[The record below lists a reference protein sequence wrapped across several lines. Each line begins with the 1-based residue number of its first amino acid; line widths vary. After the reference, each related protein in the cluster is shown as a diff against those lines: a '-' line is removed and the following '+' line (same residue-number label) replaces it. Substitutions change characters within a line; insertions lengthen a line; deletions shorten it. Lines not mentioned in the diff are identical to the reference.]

1 MFQNIKN
8 VSYLNLMKHDFSL
21 ELFIHSNN
29 VANIAIKMAD
39 EMKLNE
45 GEKQML
51 YEEALYHDIGKSKTP
66 ETILY
71 KKGRLLPSEWEIMQ
85 RHA

>member
-8 VSYLNLMKHDFSL
+8 VNYLNLIKHDFSL

-29 VANIAIKMAD
+29 VASIAIKMAD
-39 EMKLNE
+39 EMELSVR
-45 GEKQML
+45 EKEML
-51 YEEALYHDIGKSKTP
+51 YEEALYHDIGHSKIP

-71 KKGRLLPSEWEIMQ
+71 KNCRLSPDEWEL
-85 RHA
+85 

>member
-8 VSYLNLMKHDFSL
+8 VNYLNLIKHDFSL

-29 VANIAIKMAD
+29 VASIAIKMAD
-39 EMKLNE
+39 EMELSVR
-45 GEKQML
+45 EKEML
-51 YEEALYHDIGKSKTP
+51 YEEALYHDIGKSKIP

-71 KKGRLLPSEWEIMQ
+71 KNCRLSPDEWEL
-85 RHA
+85 